1 MRQNAKRFPILFK
14 FQIFVQVTQVLA
26 NMAFVLTRSMVIV
39 WMSLLT
45 TMFVIVTEDIWE
57 QNVMVRILKILNKR

>member
-14 FQIFVQVTQVLA
+14 FQILVQVTQVLA

>member
-1 MRQNAKRFPILFK
+1 MRQNAKRFHILFK
-14 FQIFVQVTQVLA
+14 FQILVQATQVLA

>member
-14 FQIFVQVTQVLA
+14 FQILVQATQVLA

>member
-1 MRQNAKRFPILFK
+1 MRQNAKSFPILFK
-14 FQIFVQVTQVLA
+14 FQILVQATQVLA
-26 NMAFVLTRSMVIV
+26 NMAFVLTRSVVIV

-57 QNVMVRILKILNKR
+57 QNVMVRILKLLNKR